1 MSQETNLNV
10 APYFDDFDPSKEYY
24 KVLFKPGYPVQAR
37 ELTSLQS
44 MLQNQVEKFG
54 QHFFKEG
61 AKVIPGNTSYST
73 NYRCVVLENTYLGIP
88 LLDYIDQ
95 VVGAEI
101 TGQASGVRAVV
112 DKIVKADESTRG
124 QVTLYL
130 NYTGS
135 GSNNQETV
143 FRDGELLTANTT
155 ISSANTL
162 IGIGVP
168 FASTVQTDATAIGSA
183 YFINNGIYFAKGSF
197 LTVSDETLILDQY
210 SNTPSYRIG
219 LLIEESVVNSSED
232 PSLNDNAGGFNN
244 FGAPGA
250 DRLKISTSLFKKDV
264 TDFDDSNFVEL
275 ATVNNGILRTRNS
288 SRDYAFLQDL
298 LAKRT
303 YAESGDY
310 YVKSFGLNVKESL
323 NDYKG
328 NRGVF
333 NAGQTTYGGSTPSED
348 LALYQ
353 LSPGKAF
360 VKGYEVETSAPTYLD
375 VPKPRTTKTLKQQQI
390 NYETGATLELNR
402 VHGSPTIG
410 IGNTYV
416 LSLRDTRVGDSQTG
430 IAGKEIG
437 VARVYDFSL
446 DSGTYNAS
454 NADVNQWGMSLFDVQ
469 TVTEITLNE
478 PITLS
483 VPTFIKGKKSGA
495 TAFLKDAAS
504 NTTALS
510 LYETAGSFIAN
521 ENFIIDGVENTR
533 VAVAVTAHGIGD
545 VLSVFGSANGA
556 EVGAAQTFSADVV
569 LAPNFNVGVATVTQV
584 ADNFTSVIRST
595 NPLFPGQIKAGNV
608 LSFTGNLSQDPTFV
622 SVVSVATSSITVTGV
637 STVDGVA
644 NGALPTSAAT
654 VSDLKVI
661 GGELATAEDSTLFT
675 ALPKSNISNVDLTNA
690 SLVIRKTQ
698 QVNIIDNQLS
708 ATVTAESNETF
719 LPFTPERYTLIRS
732 DGTTEELTSDKVQLN
747 AGSNQLNIY
756 GLGTDDEATLVTTLT
771 KIKPKAKVKV
781 KNRVNSVIVD
791 KSTRSASGIGSTTLN
806 DGLTFGNYPF
816 GTRVQ
821 DEHISLN
828 VADIIEVHGVF
839 EVATDPATTNADPTS
854 PTMVLSSLSG
864 PTGKTSDLVIGE
876 TIKGETTN
884 SRAIVGT
891 KVSDSKI
898 TYLTKNEINFKEG
911 EVVVF
916 EESGVRAVVTTL
928 DTPSKDVSFK
938 YSFTNGQTGEFYDYG
953 VLNRK
958 NGEEPS
964 ERKLIVYFSN
974 GYYQSTDDGD
984 ITTVN
989 SYNTFDY
996 GTEIQDV
1003 NFIRNSDI
1011 IDIRPKV
1018 NDITSVSEGDRSPL
1032 EFKGRLFTVS
1042 GNAAQNILASNEG
1055 IITDFSYYLG
1065 RIDRVYLTKDGVF
1078 QVKYGAPAEL
1088 PEKPSSVDDALE
1100 VATISLPP
1108 YLYNVTD
1115 ASKRFLEHKRYRMVD
1130 IKQLE
1135 NRIKNL
1141 EFYTALSLLETNTA
1155 NLFIADANGL
1165 NRFKSGFFVDN
1176 FTSFLAQEESVEL
1189 KNSVDFRNKVAR
1201 PKHYTTQVDF
1211 TQSLTGSGDL
1221 RFTEPDGTNI
1231 KKTGDIVT
1239 LDYTDAEWLKQ
1250 TFGTRTESVTPFIIG
1265 FWVGA
1270 LELLPASDS
1279 WTDQVRLEANIV
1291 QAEGNFTETL
1301 ERATRTLNVDPQ
1313 TGFAPAIWNSWVNNW
1328 TGQEEVLGSETR
1340 TAIQRRNFE
1349 RGNTRFFETTTTTLR
1364 DTTRQVFDTG
1374 VATRTGTRTV
1384 VTEQF
1389 DNESLGDRV
1398 VSRDLISFARSRNIE
1413 FNMSSLKPQTQVY
1426 GFFDGV
1432 AVTDYCIPKLL
1443 EISMVSGTFQVG
1455 ENVTGTMRPVGN
1467 TPTSANEASITFR
1480 VAQAN
1485 HKGGA
1490 FDSATETYAS
1500 NPYNPSQALPSA
1512 YSSTSTVLN
1521 IDTFSLCD
1529 QPQGAYIGYVAPE
1542 MILVGETSGAQ
1553 ATISQV
1559 RLISDNS
1566 ADLIGSFFIPDP
1578 NLSNSPRFEVGTKV
1592 LTFIDDVNNDIREAS
1607 TRATNTFLISGVVE
1621 TVQENIVSVRNANVQ
1636 SQEVADTRD
1645 IRQRNEAVGTQV
1657 LATEVVNTS
1666 TNTRTE
1672 NINPPD
1678 PLAQTFVVEDNTG
1691 VFITKV
1697 DLFFEQ
1703 KDNLDIP
1710 VIFELRTVE
1719 NGIPTKNIIPLSQSI
1734 LRPANVNTSDDGSVA
1749 TTFTLKAP
1757 VYLEPGIEYAMVV
1770 RSASARYRAFISRVG
1785 ENDLISQTFVSNQPY
1800 LGSLYKSQNGS
1811 VWEPS
1816 QWEDLKFTLYRAD
1829 FVESGTLEVYNPQL
1843 SQGNGQVAKLLPNP
1857 INLSSRSVR
1866 IGIGSTLQDTD
1877 LTFGNTII
1885 QHGSNASG
1893 DFIAKAGI
1901 ATGTLNIINAG
1912 IGFTPSSGYLEYTG
1926 VELVNVTSSG
1936 RNAKADITID
1946 NGVAVGATI
1955 SEYVAASGG
1964 QGYVVGDVLGV
1975 STIGNNNLGRN
1986 LRLSLVSIANTN
1998 EILLDN
2004 VQGDFVTGA
2013 GNTVQFR
2020 NNAGLTTD
2028 LNAAQGGGV
2037 LIDGVNSIVSDG
2049 VHFTVNHKN
2058 HGMYFS
2064 DNRVTISDVQS
2075 DILPIRLSEALNAS
2089 NTSTVTV
2096 DATTGFDTFENVGVG
2111 TTNLGYM
2118 KIGDEIVSYESA
2130 SGTSINITER
2140 GIDGTTAKNYLA
2152 GTQVFK
2158 YELGSVSLRRI
2169 NKTHNLNNVTAA
2181 SPRTFDTY
2189 KVKLDMGSSGVG
2201 RSTGESFPILYA
2213 GATKS
2218 VGGFNAK
2225 ATQNIPFEILTPQI
2239 QHMTVRGTNIDAE
2252 VRTVSS
2258 SSISGSEIPYIDQ
2271 GFESVSL
2278 TQSNYFSTPR
2288 LIASK
2293 VNEDAKLTTLPGNK
2307 SMTMRLNMGTT
2318 DSRVSPV
2325 VDTQRM
2331 GTILTSNRVDSV
2343 VSNYVTDNRVKTIDE
2358 DPTAFQYLSKE
2369 IALENPATSIKVIVD
2384 VYKNRD
2390 ADIRGFFAISDH
2402 QNFNPIYEAF
2412 PGFNNLNERGQII
2425 DVANSDGLPDVSVPA
2440 STSLEHEEPDFKEHT
2455 FTIDELPSFKSYR
2468 IKLLMTSTNQ
2478 AYVPQ
2483 IRNLRVIALA

>member
-44 MLQNQVEKFG
+44 ILQNQVEKFG

-88 LLDYIDQ
+88 LFDYIDQ

-101 TGQASGVRAVV
+101 TGQNSGVRAVV
-112 DKIVKADESTRG
+112 DKCIKSDESTRG

-130 NYTGS
+130 NYTSS
-135 GSNNQETV
+135 GFNNQETV

-155 ISSANTL
+155 ISTANAL
-162 IGIGVP
+162 IGAGSP
-168 FASTVQTDATAIGSA
+168 FASTVQTDATAVGSA
-183 YFINNGIYFAKGSF
+183 FFITNGVYFGKGIF

-210 SNTPSYRIG
+210 SNTPSYRVG
-219 LLIEESVVNSSED
+219 LLIEEKIVNSSED
-232 PSLNDNAGGFNN
+232 SSLNDNAGGFNN

-250 DRLKISTSLFKKDV
+250 DRLKVSTSLFKKNIS
-264 TDFDDSNFVEL
+264 DFDDSNFVEL
-275 ATVNNGILRTRNS
+275 GTVNTGVLRTRNTTK
-288 SRDYAFLQDL
+288 DYAFLQDL

-323 NDYKG
+323 NDYRE

-333 NAGQTTYGGSTPSED
+333 NPGQTTYGGSTPSND

-360 VKGYEVETSAPTYLD
+360 VKGYDVETSAPVYLD

-390 NYETGATLELNR
+390 NYNTGATLKLNR

-410 IGNTYV
+410 VGNTYI
-416 LSLRDTRVGDSQTG
+416 LSLRDSRVSDSQTG

-437 VARVYDFSL
+437 LARVYDFSL

-454 NADVNQWGMSLFDVQ
+454 NSDVNQWGMSLFDVQ

-483 VPTFIKGKKSGA
+483 VPTFIRGKRSGA

-510 LYETAGSFIAN
+510 VYETAGKFIAN

-533 VAVAVTAHGIGD
+533 VAVAITAHGIGD

-556 EVGAAQTFSADVV
+556 EVGAARTFSADVV
-569 LAPNFNVGVATVTQV
+569 LASNFNVGVATITSV

-595 NPLFPGQIKAGNV
+595 NSLFPGQIKVGNI
-608 LSFTGNLSQDPTFV
+608 LSFTGNLSQDPTFA
-622 SVVSVATSSITVTGV
+622 SVVSVATSSVTVTGV

-644 NGALPTSAAT
+644 DGALPTSAAT
-654 VSDLKVI
+654 INDLKVI
-661 GGELATAEDSTLFT
+661 GGELAVSEDSTLFT
-675 ALPKSNISNVDLTNA
+675 ELPKSNISNVDLTNA

-708 ATVTAESNETF
+708 SSVTAESNETF

-747 AGSNQLNIY
+747 AGSNQLSIF
-756 GLGTDDEATLVTTLT
+756 GLGSNDEATLVTTLT

-781 KNRVNSVIVD
+781 KNRVNSIIVD
-791 KSTRSASGIGSTTLN
+791 KSVRSASGIGSTTLN
-806 DGLTFGNYPF
+806 DGLIFGNYPF

-828 VADIIEVHGVF
+828 VSDIIKVHGVF

-854 PTMVLSSLSG
+854 PTMVLSGLSG

-876 TIKGETTN
+876 SIKGETTN
-884 SRAIVGT
+884 SCAIVGT

-898 TYLTKNEINFKEG
+898 TYLIENKVNFKEG
-911 EVVVF
+911 ETVVF
-916 EESGVRAVVTTL
+916 EESGVRATVTTL

-938 YSFTNGQTGEFYDYG
+938 YSFTNGQNGEFYDYG

-974 GYYQSTDDGD
+974 GHYQSTDDGD

-1018 NDITSVSEGDRSPL
+1018 NDISSVSEGDRSPL
-1032 EFKGRLFTVS
+1032 EFKGRQFTVS
-1042 GNAAQNILASNEG
+1042 GNSAQNILASNEG

-1078 QVKYGAPAEL
+1078 QVKYGVPAEV
-1088 PEKPSSVDDALE
+1088 PEKPTSVDDALE

-1115 ASKRFLEHKRYRMVD
+1115 ASKKFLEHKRYRMVD

-1141 EFYTALSLLETNTA
+1141 EFYTTLSLLETNTA
-1155 NLFIADANGL
+1155 NLFVPDANGL

-1189 KNSVDFRNKVAR
+1189 KNSVDFKNKILR
-1201 PKHYTTQVDF
+1201 PKHYTTQIDF

-1221 RFTEPDGTNI
+1221 RFTSPDGTNI
-1231 KKTGDIVT
+1231 RKTGDIVT

-1291 QAEGNFTETL
+1291 QTEGNFTETL
-1301 ERATRTLNVDPQ
+1301 ERASRTLNVDPQ

-1328 TGQEEVLGSETR
+1328 TGQEEVLGSRTR
-1340 TAIQRRNFE
+1340 NAVQRIATE
-1349 RGNTRFFETTTTTLR
+1349 RRGRRLTERLTTTTFR

-1374 VATRTGTRTV
+1374 VSTRSGTRTV

-1398 VSRDLISFARSRNIE
+1398 ISRDLISFARSRNIE
-1413 FNMSSLKPQTQVY
+1413 FNMSSLRPQTQVY
-1426 GFFDGV
+1426 AFFDGV
-1432 AVTDYCIPKLL
+1432 AVTEYCIPKLL
-1443 EISMVSGTFQVG
+1443 EISMLSGIFQVG

-1485 HKGGA
+1485 HKEGA
-1490 FDSATETYAS
+1490 FDSATDVYVT
-1500 NPYNPSQALPSA
+1500 NPYNPSQTLPIA
-1512 YSSTSTVLN
+1512 YSSNSTVLN

-1529 QPQGAYIGYVAPE
+1529 QPQGAYTGYVAPE

-1553 ATISQV
+1553 AIISQV

-1621 TVQENIVSVRNANVQ
+1621 TVQEEIVSVRNANIQ
-1636 SQEVADTRD
+1636 SQEIADTRN
-1645 IRQRNEAVGTQV
+1645 IRRRNETIGTQV
-1657 LATEVVNTS
+1657 LASEFISENTVER
-1666 TNTRTE
+1666 TRMV
-1672 NINPPD
+1672 D
-1678 PLAQTFVVEDNTG
+1678 PLAQTFVVEDDTG

-1710 VIFELRTVE
+1710 VIFELRTTE
-1719 NGIPTKNIIPLSQSI
+1719 NGTPTNNIIPLSQSI
-1734 LRPANVNTSDDGSVA
+1734 LRPANVLTSDDGSVA

-1770 RSASARYRAFISRVG
+1770 RSASARYRVFISRVG
-1785 ENDLISQTFVSNQPY
+1785 ENDLVTQTFVSNQPY

-1816 QWEDLKFTLYRAD
+1816 QWEDLKFTVYRAD
-1829 FVESGTLEVYNPQL
+1829 FVENGTIEVYNPQL
-1843 SQGNGQVAKLLPNP
+1843 SQGNGQIAKLLPNP
-1857 INLSSRSVR
+1857 INFTSRAVR
-1866 IGIGSTLQDTD
+1866 IGIGSTLQDAD

-1893 DFIAKAGI
+1893 NFIAKAGI

-1926 VELVNVTSSG
+1926 VELVNITSNG

-1955 SEYVAASGG
+1955 SEFAAGSGG

-2004 VQGDFVTGA
+2004 VQGDFITGV
-2013 GNTVQFR
+2013 GNTIQFR

-2028 LNAAQGGGV
+2028 LNAAQGGNV
-2037 LIDGVNSIVSDG
+2037 LIDGVNDVVSDG
-2049 VHFTVNHKN
+2049 IHFTVNHKN

-2064 DNRVTISDVQS
+2064 DNRVTISDVES
-2075 DILPIRLSEALNAS
+2075 DILPIKLSQALNSSDAS
-2089 NTSTVTV
+2089 TINVN
-2096 DATTGFDTFENVGVG
+2096 ATTGFDKFENVGVG
-2111 TTNLGYM
+2111 TTNLGYL
-2118 KIGDEIVSYESA
+2118 KIGNEIVSYESA
-2130 SGTSINITER
+2130 SGTSINITQR

-2158 YELGSVSLRRI
+2158 YELAGISLRRI

-2189 KVKLDMGSSGVG
+2189 KVKLDLGSNGIG

-2213 GATKS
+2213 NTTKS
-2218 VGGFNAK
+2218 VGGFNVK

-2239 QHMTVRGTNIDAE
+2239 QHVTVRGTNIDGE

-2258 SSISGSEIPYIDQ
+2258 SSISGNEIPYIDQ
-2271 GFESVSL
+2271 GFEPISI
-2278 TQSNYFSTPR
+2278 TQPNYFSTPR
-2288 LIASK
+2288 LVASK
-2293 VNEDAKLTTLPGNK
+2293 VNEDANLTTLPGNK

-2325 VDTQRM
+2325 IDTQRM
-2331 GTILTSNRVDSV
+2331 STILTSNRVNSV
-2343 VSNYVTDNRVKTIDE
+2343 ISNYITDSRVNTIDK
-2358 DPTAFQYLSKE
+2358 DPTAFQYISKE
-2369 IALENPATSIKVIVD
+2369 ITLENPSSSIKVIVD
-2384 VYKNRD
+2384 VYRNRD

-2425 DVANSDGLPDVSVPA
+2425 DVANNDGLPDVNVPA
-2440 STSLEHEEPDFKEHT
+2440 STSLEHEEPDFKEYS
-2455 FTIDELPSFKSYR
+2455 FTINELPSFKSYR

-2483 IRNLRVIALA
+2483 IQNLRVIALA